1 MRRTIQKIIFRR
13 DSLEVIVALEDR
25 TKLNIDQGL
34 ANRLGRSAQNAREG
48 AVNPVAPACSTSSI
62 LKLADSTSSV
72 QTESNSFKTFSAILP
87 HNLLD
92 RRHMPEGFRTS

>member
-13 DSLEVIVALEDR
+13 DSLEVIVSLEDR

-34 ANRLGRSAQNAREG
+34 ANRLDGAVRGPREG
-48 AVNPVAPACSTSSI
+48 AVNPDAPACSTSSNI
-62 LKLADSTSSV
+62 KLADSISFI

-92 RRHMPEGFRTS
+92 RRHMP

>member
-13 DSLEVIVALEDR
+13 DSLEVIVSLEDR

-34 ANRLGRSAQNAREG
+34 ANRLGRSAHNAREG
-48 AVNPVAPACSTSSI
+48 AVNPVAPACSMSSNKKLAHLTSSI
-62 LKLADSTSSV
+62 
-72 QTESNSFKTFSAILP
+72 QTESNSFKNFSVILP

-92 RRHMPEGFRTS
+92 KRHMP